1 MNPFADGINNAST
14 FIVKN
19 NNARKAVKVM
29 GVNIAA
35 GNSYNLMDL
44 PGVIEADIKVSLL
57 KGVLKRKLSI
67 GEISITA
74 CDLDLT
80 GFNTI
85 QNAFIQ
91 SNNVQSAQSANFYV
105 ANLATLALV
114 NDALY
119 NNGTRVFVNTL
130 KDIYVLDKSATQGSN
145 GNTIVSTLSGSGR
158 WFREIIKN
166 PAWSWQPNWYVD
178 ASIGNDENDGYTSL
192 TPVKSLSEIGRRLGR
207 GGQSYAYNV
216 YMLTDQDPNDIPVF
230 DFSLRDGY
238 SNGAVAPRTRLLI
251 KGTRTTLTSGTIS
264 ATNDWLPSS
273 NRSTEVT
280 ATGITWANY
289 IGKYIYITGGTA
301 TNVGSGAFIMKDLG
315 ANTIRTTRPYNPLTF
330 ASKTLAIN
338 DTFDIVKFT
347 KIYNISVTGAVGTQ
361 FFDCELDKSA
371 SNTLMGF
378 NSLLFTMTRSKIYSS
393 SASGTSL
400 LTGSGGTSFNQTL
413 VELNSNTSTL
423 AINTFN
429 GGININSLTFATG
442 SGFLNGIIRI
452 SDNTSFSII
461 SFSDTISQNAR
472 FIMQGIRFGGCV
484 AFGTSGSDAFGA
496 FDTPTGQPTL
506 FIAQGARCSIGVS
519 AASTFFGSGNEFL
532 FRLEGGSSLTYFT
545 AGAAQMYAVG
555 SIKDI
560 AIDSLTSVIPPLV
573 AGVVVPNA
581 SPLTTWAQLQA
592 LPFSGNAI
600 NYAGEG
606 SKIIRTAA

>member
-130 KDIYVLDKSATQGSN
+130 KDIFILDKGATQGTN
-145 GNTIVSTLSGSGR
+145 GSTILSTLSGVGR

-166 PAWSWQPNWYVD
+166 PAWGWQPNWYVD

-192 TPVKSLSEIGRRLGR
+192 TPVKSLSEVGRRLGR

-216 YMLTDQDPNDIPVF
+216 YMLTDQDPNDVPIF
-230 DFSLRDGY
+230 DFQLKDGY
-238 SNGAVAPRTRLLI
+238 SSGAISPRTRLLI
-251 KGTRTTLTSGTIS
+251 NGARTTLTSGTIS
-264 ATNDWLPSS
+264 ATNDWLPSA
-273 NRSTEVT
+273 NRSTEIT

-301 TNVGSGAFIMKDLG
+301 TNVGAGCHIMKDLG
-315 ANTIRTTRPYNPLTF
+315 ANAIRTTRPYNPLTF
-330 ASKTLAIN
+330 VSKTLAIN
-338 DTFDIVKFT
+338 DTFDVVRFT
-347 KIYNISVTGAVGTQ
+347 KIYNIVVNGQAQVQ

-371 SNTLMGF
+371 TNTLMGF
-378 NSLLFTMTRSKIYSS
+378 NCLMLTVTRCKFYSS
-393 SASGTSL
+393 NPSGTSL
-400 LTGSGGTSFNQTL
+400 LTGDTTTSYSHTL
-413 VELNSNTSTL
+413 IELNLNTSTL
-423 AINTFN
+423 NFNSFSGGLAINNLGF
-429 GGININSLTFATG
+429 STG

-452 SDNTSFSII
+452 SDNTSFGNIN
-461 SFSDTISQNAR
+461 FQDTISQNAR
-472 FIMQGIRFGGCV
+472 FIIQGIRFAGCMS
-484 AFGTSGSDAFGA
+484 FGASGTNSFGA

-506 FIAQGARCSIGVS
+506 FLAQGARCSIGVS
-519 AASTFFGSGNEFL
+519 SASSFFGSGNEFL
-532 FRLEGGSSLTYFT
+532 FKLVGGSSLTYFT

-555 SIKDI
+555 SIQDI
-560 AIDSLTSVIPPLV
+560 SIDSLTSVIPPLV
-573 AGVVVPNA
+573 AGAIVPNA

-592 LPFSGNAI
+592 PPFSGNAI

-606 SKIIRTAA
+606 SRIIRTES